1 MYKKIVKITPLFFVL
16 SSLSLFA
23 DIDLQKEMYE
33 PAHEMMAM
41 DEQMNRAIAQHRES
55 NRILDESTGE
65 LQVTSMDDFEER
77 ENSYVLEK
85 NIEDFNNTKVDV
97 KLENRELTIS
107 TETTIIKKT
116 KFSESKTMKSSSS
129 SLSIPEDADENS
141 MQKSYKNG
149 VLKITFSKRKL
160 FKNHH

>member
-1 MYKKIVKITPLFFVL
+1 MYKKIIKITPLFFVF
-16 SSLSLFA
+16 SSFPLFA
-23 DIDLQKEMYE
+23 DIDLQKGMYDS
-33 PAHEMMAM
+33 AKEMMAM
-41 DEQMNRAIAQHRES
+41 DEKMNRAIDEH
-55 NRILDESTGE
+55 NKLNPNWDESTE
-65 LQVTSMDDFEER
+65 VKVISVNDFEER
-77 ENSYVLEK
+77 ENSYVLEREI
-85 NIEDFNNTKVDV
+85 NDVNNTKVDV

-107 TETTIIKKT
+107 TETTVIKKT
-116 KFSESKTMKSSSS
+116 KFSESKTISSSSS